1 MTQTERPQSPIR
13 PKRPS
18 PMDGERGMT
27 LREAIEILTPRW
39 LRRSSRGGR
48 SGQAVTRR

>member
-1 MTQTERPQSPIR
+1 MSQGEKSTPAPE

-18 PMDGERGMT
+18 PMYGERGMT

-39 LRRSSRGGR
+39 LKRSSRGR
-48 SGQAVTRR
+48 SD